1 MTERPN
7 LDPGGETEDG
17 GANDEDCLSNT
28 CSDSRLRGCKFTEK
42 GVGGGRGDGG
52 GKGRQKQQCAH
63 KKCEIE
69 KGSAEI
75 WNQEVISGGGG
86 GDLG

>member
-1 MTERPN
+1 M
-7 LDPGGETEDG
+7 
-17 GANDEDCLSNT
+17 
-28 CSDSRLRGCKFTEK
+28 
-42 GVGGGRGDGG
+42 GGGRGDGG
-52 GKGRQKQQCAH
+52 GKGRQKQQRAH
-63 KKCEIE
+63 KKCEME